1 MPEFADSPDC
11 SKRTTPFAAFTQHIL
26 SHHSTSAT
34 NQIANMMQSSVA
46 STQICHPSS
55 HVDKQRKPF
64 SVAGCRQP
72 VTCQAQQSENINV
85 GRRTM
90 AAVLSAMPMA
100 LVVQKGSVGHNL
112 INTLLAASSILST
125 LCCICSQC
133 AYPRKRRRGRGAR
146 EQGQGQQTEKNRGG
160 KGH

>member
-1 MPEFADSPDC
+1 LPEFADSPDC

-146 EQGQGQQTEKNRGG
+146 EQGQGQQTEKNR
-160 KGH
+160 

>member
-1 MPEFADSPDC
+1 LPEFADC
-11 SKRTTPFAAFTQHIL
+11 SKRTTPFAAFTQHTL

-34 NQIANMMQSSVA
+34 NQIAIMMQSSVA

-112 INTLLAASSILST
+112 INTLLAGLELSVDIVLHLQPMRLSPQTTTRTRSS
-125 LCCICSQC
+125 
-133 AYPRKRRRGRGAR
+133 
-146 EQGQGQQTEKNRGG
+146 
-160 KGH
+160 

>member
-1 MPEFADSPDC
+1 LPEFADC
-11 SKRTTPFAAFTQHIL
+11 SKRTTPFAAFTQQIL
-26 SHHSTSAT
+26 SRHSASAT
-34 NQIANMMQSSVA
+34 NQIAVMMQSSVA
-46 STQICHPSS
+46 STQIYHPSS

-72 VTCQAQQSENINV
+72 VTCQAQQAENINI

-112 INTLLAASSILST
+112 INTLLACLDLSVDIVSYSQLMRLSPQTTTRMRSS
-125 LCCICSQC
+125 
-133 AYPRKRRRGRGAR
+133 
-146 EQGQGQQTEKNRGG
+146 
-160 KGH
+160 